1 MKNELSFYN
10 HEKGLEVAK
19 ALLDENYV
27 VLLSYEEDL
36 LILDYE
42 WAPNSDRNYVVFQS
56 RDDYEEEL
64 DETYANIREE
74 FEKK

>member
-42 WAPNSDRNYVVFQS
+42 WAPNSDRNDVVFQS